1 MRSFITFLSEQVQ
14 SLDGFGKL
22 KHLEHVE
29 DLMFHHGE
37 HGYHRAKEIL
47 DATHAKLSGKES
59 EAKITTK
66 YDGSPAVVFGRHPKT
81 GKFFV
86 GTKSVF
92 NKTPKIN
99 YTPEDIEKNHGHAPG
114 LVQKLKH
121 ALEHLPKAAPRRG
134 VYQGDLMYSG
144 DDVSQHSDKHH
155 FTPNTITYSTPK
167 DSDHGKKVA
176 KSKLGI
182 VVHTKYHGSSLESM
196 EAGFDPDT
204 HRFKDHDDVHLI
216 SHHIDHSNQSHP
228 PENKKHYDHHMEFS
242 HDSFSRLHPDAFG
255 VTTHHKDHM
264 LTYINHTVRTGEP
277 PTSESLMRHVAQK
290 HQKRIDALK
299 SESGKKKAIE
309 HMNSEVSHISKN
321 KKHFDSVFE
330 LHGHLQRAK
339 NSLIRSLETNQSF
352 EHTSGGKPTN
362 PEGYVVHHKGYPSK
376 LVDRSEFSRLN
387 FEKAKD

>member
-1 MRSFITFLSEQVQ
+1 MKSFKNYLAEEVQ

-29 DLMFHHGE
+29 DLIILHGE

-47 DATHAKLSGKES
+47 DHTHAKLSGQDS
-59 EAKITTK
+59 GVKITTK
-66 YDGSPAVVFGRHPKT
+66 YDGSPSVVFGRHPKT

-86 GTKSVF
+86 GSKSVF

-99 YTPEDIEKNHGHAPG
+99 YTPEDIERNHGHAPG

-121 ALEHLPKAAPRRG
+121 ALEHLPKVTPRRG

-144 DDVSQHSDKHH
+144 SDVSDHSDKLH

-167 DSDHGKKVA
+167 GSEHAKKAA

-182 VVHTKYHGSSLESM
+182 VVHTKYHGNSLEDM
-196 EAGFDPDT
+196 EAGFEPDI
-204 HRFKDHDDVHLI
+204 HRFQHHDDVHLI
-216 SHHIDHSNQSHP
+216 SHHIDHKTQTHP
-228 PENKKHYDHHMEFS
+228 PENQRYHEHHMEFAN
-242 HDSFSRLHPDAFG
+242 HAFSRLHPDAFG
-255 VTTHHKDHM
+255 VVSSHRDHM
-264 LTYINHTVRTGEP
+264 MTYINDTVRTGETP
-277 PTSESLMRHVAQK
+277 SSEGLMKHIAQK
-290 HQKRIDALK
+290 HQKKIDALK
-299 SESGKKKAIE
+299 TEGGKKKATE
-309 HMNSEVSHISKN
+309 KMKLEVNHVKRN
-321 KKHFDSVFE
+321 AKHFNSVLE

-339 NSLIRSLETNQSF
+339 NSLIRSLDTNQAF

-376 LVDRSEFSRLN
+376 LVDRAEFSRLN
-387 FEKAKD
+387 FERAKD